1 MMNTAAIDNSVKIL
15 KENKDQWARLPIAKK
30 IEFIN
35 QILGNLK
42 KYAREWVDVAITNKQ
57 IDAKSPWVG
66 EEWIASIWALAA
78 GLQGYKKT
86 LTELSNGK
94 LPKFKKVEKTSDGRI
109 VIQIYPNNFIESLL
123 LNGITA
129 EVWMQK
135 EVTFENLDDY
145 IAIFYKQED
154 PEGKVALV
162 LGAGNVNS
170 IAAYDTLYRMIAH
183 GQVVLLKMNPVNQY
197 LTPVYNKIFEPF
209 ILSGYLQIISGGA
222 DVGQYLT
229 HHPDI
234 DEIHI
239 TGSSRTHDAIVYG
252 TGEEGEKN
260 RKNNNPILQKPIT
273 SELGGVVPLIVLPG
287 KWNESDIR
295 YQAEK
300 VVTSK
305 LHNNGFNCIS
315 TQVLILPEQWSQKDK
330 FLDAIRDVLKSLPPR
345 KFYYP
350 GSEERLKA
358 ALEAHPQA
366 EIFGNGGISSILIT
380 NIPSDA
386 NDECCF
392 KEEAFC
398 PVLAQTGLPGDTTT
412 GYLKNAVDFCN
423 EKLFG
428 TLGATILAHP
438 KVIKELGTDLKRA
451 ITDLRYGSI
460 GINVWDAV
468 AFLLPQATWGAFPG
482 HTLNHIQ
489 SGIGVVHSTF
499 LLEKSEKTVAYGSFY
514 SFPRG
519 MIHGDFIML
528 PKPPWFVT
536 NKSAHKTAKRTALY
550 AIDKNALRLP
560 GIFASAMRG

>member
-1 MMNTAAIDNSVKIL
+1 MNTTAIDNSIKIL
-15 KENKDQWARLPIAKK
+15 KENKEKWARLPIAKK

-42 KYAREWVDVAITNKQ
+42 KHAPEWVDVATAIKQ

-66 EEWIASIWALAA
+66 EEWIAGIWALAA

-86 LTELSNGK
+86 LTALAKGNI
-94 LPKFKKVEKTSDGRI
+94 PKFKKIEKTSDGRT
-109 VIQIYPNNFIESLL
+109 VIQIYPNNLVESLL
-123 LNGITA
+123 LNGVSA

-135 EVTFENLDDY
+135 EVTPENLDNY
-145 IAIFYKQED
+145 IATFYKQKD

-170 IAAYDTLYRMIAH
+170 IAAYDSLYRMIAH
-183 GQVVLLKMNPVNQY
+183 GQVVLMKMNPVNRY

-209 ILSGYLQIISGGA
+209 ISSGYLQIVSGGA

-234 DEIHI
+234 DEIHM
-239 TGSSRTHDAIVYG
+239 TGSLRTHDAIVFG

-260 RKNNNPILQKPIT
+260 KKINKPILQKSIT

-287 KWNESDIR
+287 KWSESDIR

-305 LHNNGFNCIS
+305 LHNNGFNCIA

-330 FLDAIRDVLKSLPPR
+330 FLDAIRDVLKSVPSR

-350 GSEERLKA
+350 GAEKRLKA
-358 ALEAHPQA
+358 ALEAHSHA

-380 NIPSDA
+380 NIPYDA
-386 NDECCF
+386 NNECCF
-392 KEEAFC
+392 NEEAFC
-398 PVLAQTGLPGDTTT
+398 PVLAQTALPGDTTAS
-412 GYLKNAVDFCN
+412 YLKNTVNFCN

-428 TLGATILAHP
+428 TLGVTILAHP
-438 KVIKELGTDLKRA
+438 KAIKELGTDFDRA
-451 ITDLRYGSI
+451 IADLRYGSI
-460 GINVWDAV
+460 GINIWDAV

-482 HTLNHIQ
+482 HTLNDIQ
-489 SGIGVVHSTF
+489 SGRGIVHSTF

-536 NKSAHKTAKRTALY
+536 NKSAHKTGKRTALY